1 MSNHQLQVIDRPQAT
16 LHLRNLSQIKQDLYV
31 LEISLTGTSAS
42 TSIRWES
49 LGFSGEELAQIKA
62 SEAKLANIPLF
73 KALKAAGLQLT
84 TARDRIYSKML
95 RAEGRTACT
104 QEKLPEIWAQVEHL
118 KVLARELRFDLVA
131 EYEAGSQ
138 EFTSRIT
145 HLLASKKFGLTSEE
159 VSDKVAR
166 LSAKFPDRT
175 QLEEYLQVKITAF
188 ELIPSIESQ
197 LSVETSIASAEAQ
210 KLAAQNKANAERVIA
225 QIQAQQARDVQKL
238 RQELIAGARS
248 ECYEMI
254 AKLVTS
260 LSKYEVGST
269 SKRLKANLK
278 NQAERLEALLG
289 VDIDGTLGEVF
300 NKLTLVSETVS
311 SAAGD
316 WAERSAGGNRA
327 LDRKEQLQAQIDEL
341 KASLIADQEKL
352 LAGSNN
358 FSLGKSTIMNLDL
371 SLT

>member
-1 MSNHQLQVIDRPQAT
+1 MNPQLQIIDRSQAT
-16 LHLRNLSQIKQDLYV
+16 LHLRNIAQIKQDLYV

-42 TSIRWES
+42 TSVKWES

-84 TARDRIYSKML
+84 IARDRIYSKML

-104 QEKLPEIWAQVEHL
+104 EEKLPEIWAQVEKL
-118 KVLARELRFDLVA
+118 KVLARKLRFDLIA

-159 VSDKVAR
+159 VSEKVAR
-166 LSAKFPDRT
+166 LSTKFPDRT
-175 QLEEYLQVKITAF
+175 QLAEYLQVNITAF

-197 LSVETSIASAEAQ
+197 LLVETSIASAEAQ

-225 QIQAQQARDVQKL
+225 QIQAQQANDIQKL
-238 RQELIAGARS
+238 RQELINSARS
-248 ECYEMI
+248 ECYEMV
-254 AKLVTS
+254 AKLVSS
-260 LSKYEVGST
+260 LSRYEVGNS
-269 SKRLKANLK
+269 SKRLKSNLAN
-278 NQAERLEALLG
+278 QTQRLEALLG

-300 NKLTLVSETVS
+300 NKFTLVSEAVS
-311 SAAGD
+311 SAT
-316 WAERSAGGNRA
+316 GNCA
-327 LDRKEQLQAQIDEL
+327 DDRREQLQAQIDNL
-341 KASLIADQEKL
+341 KVSLVADQEKL
-352 LAGSNN
+352 LSSSNE
-358 FSLGKSTIMNLDL
+358 FGLAKSTIMNLDL
-371 SLT
+371 RSA